1 MKTSFFRNLLL
12 ALFVAVYSLGLF
24 AYSNGRDS
32 LSILQVYQALLN
44 GLLIGQ
50 VYFWMQT
57 AAHQRLQLIL
67 GLLCAI
73 LYAWVF
79 QALLPFVWFWL
90 LLLLQVLLTSQ
101 YEKGLK
107 WRQIP
112 FLKNLLIPLMWFV
125 QLNLISGLSG
135 HWSLLYLAFIVLYL
149 ALSLQADLDDI
160 QEDDGKLK
168 TVAGI
173 LGVRNAGFVI
183 DFLLTF
189 TSYLLGLPWFYIMI
203 VLLVFRKELRLPKRS
218 YDALLLLLGAYFIL
232 R

>member
-1 MKTSFFRNLLL
+1 
-12 ALFVAVYSLGLF
+12 
-24 AYSNGRDS
+24 
-32 LSILQVYQALLN
+32 
-44 GLLIGQ
+44 
-50 VYFWMQT
+50 
-57 AAHQRLQLIL
+57 
-67 GLLCAI
+67 
-73 LYAWVF
+73 
-79 QALLPFVWFWL
+79 
-90 LLLLQVLLTSQ
+90 
-101 YEKGLK
+101 
-107 WRQIP
+107 
-112 FLKNLLIPLMWFV
+112 MWFV

-203 VLLVFRKELRLPKRS
+203 VLLVVRKELRLPKRS
-218 YDALLLLLGAYFIL
+218 YDALLLVLGAYFLL

>member
-1 MKTSFFRNLLL
+1 LKTNLFRNVLL

-24 AYSNGRDS
+24 AYSDGRDS
-32 LSILQVYQALLN
+32 LSILLVCQAILN

-50 VYFWMQT
+50 VYFWMQMS
-57 AAHQRLQLIL
+57 AYRGLQLIL
-67 GLLCAI
+67 ALFSAI
-73 LYAWVF
+73 LYLWVF

-90 LLLLQVLLTSQ
+90 LLLLQVFLTSQ

-112 FLKNLLIPLMWFV
+112 FLKNILIPLMWFV
-125 QLNLISGLSG
+125 QLNLIPGFSGNE
-135 HWSLLYLAFIVLYL
+135 SLLFLVFIVYL

-160 QEDDGKLK
+160 HEDAGKLK

-173 LGVRNAGFVI
+173 LGARNTGFAV

-189 TSYLLGLPWFYIMI
+189 TAYLLGLHWFYILIALLI
-203 VLLVFRKELRLPKRS
+203 VRKELRMPKGS
-218 YDALLLLLGAYFIL
+218 YDALLLVLGSYFLL